1 MQLNRKVA
9 GSAVAAAA
17 LVGAAL
23 ATVPSTATAAPAAPG
38 VATTTAAVGATTAY
52 TPPTY
57 GARAVARLDPLNNS
71 GVTGTGV
78 VKIKVNKNV
87 ITVTVAAR
95 GLLPK
100 SPHAMHIHWGAT
112 AKHECPTVKQ
122 DANRDHRLN
131 VAEGLPQYGGIRVS
145 LTTKGDTSPASAL
158 AVDRFSTTPR
168 GVLNYKRYNI
178 KTDATTIRALKKG
191 QAVLVI
197 HGVDYNQNGKYDFDG
212 AGASELND
220 KVPAE
225 ATDPAA
231 CGVLHRH

>member
-1 MQLNRKVA
+1 MQLNRTLA
-9 GSAVAAAA
+9 GSAVAGAA

-23 ATVPSTATAAPAAPG
+23 SAVPSTATAAPAAPA
-38 VATTTAAVGATTAY
+38 ATTTATASATTAY
-52 TPPTY
+52 TPPVY

-78 VKIKVNKNV
+78 VSIKVDKNV
-87 ITVTVAAR
+87 IKVTVAAR

-100 SPHAMHIHWGAT
+100 APHAMHIHWGAT

-122 DANRDHRLN
+122 DVNRDHRLN

-158 AVDRFSTTPR
+158 AVDRFSTTPK
-168 GVLNYKRYNI
+168 GVLNYKRYDI
-178 KTDATTIRALKKG
+178 KTDAMTIRALKKG
-191 QAVLVI
+191 QAVLVV
-197 HGVDYNQNGKYDFDG
+197 HGVDYNQNGTYDFDG
-212 AGASELND
+212 AGASELD
-220 KVPAE
+220 AKVPAE